1 MASDNKVES
10 VLAAPSIKG
19 DENMTYAV
27 TRTYK
32 EFFCGWGASLVNV
45 VVTFPVNKAMFRQ
58 QLEGVSIRKAFRQ
71 LKREGWITLYRG
83 MGPPLIQRTTSVAVM
98 FGTFAKYNN
107 YLKSNFPTVPQ
118 HFTTLCAA
126 FAAGTTELLL
136 IPFERVQTL
145 LQAKQFHGTFDNTFH
160 VFRNLR
166 HHGISEYYRGMSACF
181 IRNGLSNML
190 FFGLRGPLRDSI
202 SVADLRGG
210 QCFVCDFISGAL
222 LGAFLSTIFYPLNVV
237 KTRMQV
243 KVGGKHLAI
252 LSTFQVIYKERGNSW
267 CKIFRGVHVNY
278 TRSVLSWGIINATYE
293 ALMRWL

>member
-1 MASDNKVES
+1 MAIEKVARVRS
-10 VLAAPSIKG
+10 VLSSNKR
-19 DENMTYAV
+19 DETTAGI

-45 VVTFPVNKAMFRQ
+45 VATFPVNKAMFRQ

-71 LKREGWITLYRG
+71 LKREGVIKLYRG

-98 FGTFAKYNN
+98 FGSYAKYHN
-107 YLKSNFPTVPQ
+107 YLRNNFPTGPYL
-118 HFTTLCAA
+118 FTSSCAA

-145 LQAKQFHGTFDNTFH
+145 LQAKQFHGTYDNTFH

-166 HHGISEYYRGMSACF
+166 HHGISEYYRGISACF
-181 IRNGLSNML
+181 IRNGLSNTL
-190 FFGLRGPLRDSI
+190 FFGFRGPLRDTLPVSE
-202 SVADLRGG
+202 LRAG

-222 LGAFLSTIFYPLNVV
+222 LGAFLSTLFYPLNVV

-243 KVGGKHLAI
+243 KVGGSHLAI
-252 LSTFQVIYKERGNSW
+252 WPTFQVIYKERGYSW
-267 CKIFRGVHVNY
+267 RKIFRGVHMNY
-278 TRSVLSWGIINATYE
+278 SRSVLSWGIINATYE